1 MLTVWCLL
9 CVSQG
14 QAFTSKPAEV
24 VFKDFDVGQSYRRK
38 VTLTNVSYSF
48 NYCKLV
54 GVTDN
59 LMDFLSVE
67 FNPPGSMSA
76 GLTCAMVVTFEPKV
90 MGKYV
95 ILAWKMA

>member
-1 MLTVWCLL
+1 MTVYIL
-9 CVSQG
+9 CVCQG
-14 QAFTSKPAEV
+14 QAFISKPAEV
-24 VFKDFDVGQSYRRK
+24 VFKDFDVDKTYHKK

-76 GLTCAMVVTFEPKV
+76 GLTCTMVVIFEPKV
-90 MGKYV
+90 MVYV
-95 ILAWKMA
+95 LQVS